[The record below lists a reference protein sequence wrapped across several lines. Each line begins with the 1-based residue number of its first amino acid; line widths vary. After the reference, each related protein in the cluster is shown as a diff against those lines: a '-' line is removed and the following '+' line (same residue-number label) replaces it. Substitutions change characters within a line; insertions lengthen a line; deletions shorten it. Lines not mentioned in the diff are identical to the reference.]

1 MKTRIILIGGLI
13 FICVMLKGQDV
24 FFSPDTAF
32 ERQSATFEFT
42 SIILVDSSF
51 TKDLLYQKVRQW
63 FAETYNS
70 SKNVID
76 NADKDEGVIYGK
88 GIFEMTEKIM
98 GYVEYNIS
106 VRCKKG
112 KVKYL
117 FTNFNQRD
125 ALQVNTFGYSTPQSK
140 TYNMGPLSQT
150 ECPVPWATSG
160 MGNGRRDKV
169 WMNIKFKTKENTY
182 NLIQDLKAYLKKST
196 TNESDSW

>member
-1 MKTRIILIGGLI
+1 MKTRITLIGGLL
-13 FICVMLKGQDV
+13 FICTILKGQDT

-32 ERQSATFEFT
+32 ERQSAIFEFS

-63 FAETYNS
+63 FAEAYNS

-88 GIFEMTEKIM
+88 GVFSMKDKIL
-98 GYVEYNIS
+98 GFVEYNIS
-106 VRCKKG
+106 VKCKKG

-117 FTNFNQRD
+117 FTNFIQRD
-125 ALQVNTFGYSTPQSK
+125 ALQVNTFGYSTPQSA

-150 ECPVPWATSG
+150 ECPVPWSTSG
-160 MGNGRRDKV
+160 MSNSRRDKV
-169 WMNIKFKTKENTY
+169 WMKIKFQTKEYTY
-182 NLIQDLKAYLKKST
+182 NLIQNLKAYLKKST
-196 TNESDSW
+196 TRENDSW